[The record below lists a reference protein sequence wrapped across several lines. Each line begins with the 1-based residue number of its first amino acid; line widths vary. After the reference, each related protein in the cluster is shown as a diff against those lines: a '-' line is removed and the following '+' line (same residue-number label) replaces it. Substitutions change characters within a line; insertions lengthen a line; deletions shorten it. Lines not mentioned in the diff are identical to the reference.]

1 MRFVTYLNVCQTWDV
16 LDTKNLIICP
26 FNYRMMVDAEAVA
39 RDFNEGSDNPA
50 NYGWDNPDGTDAKF
64 VD

>member
-1 MRFVTYLNVCQTWDV
+1 MRFVTYLNVRQAWGV

-26 FNYRMMVDAEAVA
+26 FNYRLMVQAEAVA

-50 NYGWDNPDGTDAKF
+50 NYGWDNLDGTDTKF